1 MGTETEIL
9 EDLRRAI
16 EMWNVP
22 MAKSAAQ
29 AAVDAGMEPSK
40 AIENGL
46 AKGMVTISALFDEA
60 KIYLPQVL
68 AASNAMEAAI
78 KVFEPLMRG
87 AGSYSKGIVVLGTV
101 HGDVHEIGKN
111 VIAAMLRGAGYTVRD
126 LGRDVPLENFVEA
139 AKEHKA
145 AVIGA
150 SALMTTTMA
159 GQRTIVELVKEE
171 DLEVKTLFGGAPCNE
186 EWVRR
191 IGGDAYCPSGAEVVH
206 MVNEMVKA
214 SVME

>member
-1 MGTETEIL
+1 MGTRTEIL
-9 EDLRRAI
+9 EDLRKAI
-16 EMWNVP
+16 ETYNVQ
-22 MAKSAAQ
+22 MAKSAAK
-29 AAVDAGMEPSK
+29 AAVEAGVEPSD

-68 AASNAMEAAI
+68 AASNSMEAAL
-78 KVFEPLMRG
+78 KVFEPLMKG
-87 AGSYSKGIVVLGTV
+87 TETYSKGVVVLGTV

-111 VIAAMLRGAGYTVRD
+111 VIAAMLRGAGYIVKD
-126 LGRDVPLENFVEA
+126 LGRDVPLEDFIEEA
-139 AKEHKA
+139 KGSSAT
-145 AVIGA
+145 VIGA

-171 DLEVKTLFGGAPCNE
+171 NLDVKTLFGGAPCNE

-191 IGGDAYCPSGAEVVH
+191 IGGDAYCPSGAEVVQI
-206 MVNEMVKA
+206 VNDMVKE
-214 SVME
+214 SG